1 MSSYFDDKQLFLE
14 PSVKQYGSHMVMSNV
29 VKPTKTKYINIDTKY
44 RDEPTLQAMNAH
56 LNISNTI
63 KRLASCTI
71 QLPQRINDVKSITV
85 RSAEIPMTMCNICE
99 TTGNH
104 ILKIKQ
110 VAGSDIYTQVITIP
124 SGEYSATTL
133 VTKLNSIFS
142 ALSAPLNDFSISFNS
157 TTNRFEI
164 GGNIANTNSFS
175 VYFAVKPDGTPDY
188 TNFKNKLGWILG
200 YRLPEYTFNTANPTI
215 AEDYHS
221 LNPRY
226 LYLAVDE
233 FSKGNQNSFVTPVN
247 NSLISKNVLAKIIY
261 NKTTYPYGAILP
273 ANTFN
278 GYLLS
283 DKREYNGKVDLQKL
297 LVQLVDDSGH
307 IVNLNGIDFSFT
319 LEVEYE

>member
-14 PSVKQYGSHMVMSNV
+14 PSVKQYGRHMVMSNV

-44 RDEPTLQAMNAH
+44 RDESTLQSMNTH
-56 LNISNTI
+56 VNISSTI

-85 RSAEIPMTMCNICE
+85 RSAEIPMTMYNICE
-99 TTGNH
+99 TVGNN
-104 ILKIKQ
+104 
-110 VAGSDIYTQVITIP
+110 VFVIQQISGTTTYSQTIIIP
-124 SGEYSATTL
+124 SGEYSASSL
-133 VTKLNSIFS
+133 VTKINSIF
-142 ALSAPLNDFSISFNS
+142 ATLSAPLNNFVVSFDA
-157 TTNRFEI
+157 TKNRFEF
-164 GGNIANTNSFS
+164 GGIVPSSNTIKL
-175 VYFAVKPDGTPDY
+175 YFAVNADGTTDY
-188 TNFKNKLGWILG
+188 TDFKNKLGWILG
-200 YRLPEYTFNTANPTI
+200 YRQPEYSFTTSVS

-221 LNPRY
+221 LNPKY
-226 LYLAVDE
+226 LYLVVDE
-233 FSKGNQNSFVTPVN
+233 FSKGNQNSFVTPMGN
-247 NSLISKNVLAKIIY
+247 ALMSKNVLAKIIY

-307 IVNLNGIDFSFT
+307 LVNLNGIDFSFT

>member
-44 RDEPTLQAMNAH
+44 RDESTLQSMNTH
-56 LNISNTI
+56 INISTTI
-63 KRLASCTI
+63 KRLASCTV
-71 QLPQRINDVKSITV
+71 QLPQRINDVKSMTV

-99 TTGNH
+99 TVGNNVVVV
-104 ILKIKQ
+104 KQ
-110 VAGSDIYTQVITIP
+110 DVFTEIIVIP
-124 SGEYSATTL
+124 SGEYSISTL
-133 VTKLNSIFS
+133 ITKINAIFA
-142 ALSAPLNDFSISFNS
+142 ALSAPMNDFALSFN
-157 TTNRFEI
+157 TTLNRFEF
-164 GGNIANTNSFS
+164 GGNVANSNSFS
-175 VYFAVKPDGTPDY
+175 VFFAVNANGSDDY
-188 TNFKNKLGWILG
+188 SDFKNKLGWILG
-200 YRLPEYTFNTANPTI
+200 YRLPNYAFTTTNPAV

-221 LNPRY
+221 LNPKY
-226 LYLAVDE
+226 LYLAIDE

-247 NSLISKNVLAKIIY
+247 NSLISKNILAKIIY

-297 LVQLVDDSGH
+297 LIQLVDDSGH
-307 IVNLNGIDFSFT
+307 LVNLNGIDFSFT